1 MPPLSRR
8 SMLYGTTAALGFGAL
23 ATVAE
28 AQRSPNGGGALANAY
43 PAPPPRGAVAAD
55 TEWHNFAN
63 GVDAN
68 RYSPLDQINATNFN
82 NLQIAWRLDNSHFG
96 PRIET
101 NWESTPVLVKG
112 RLYVTIGTRRD
123 VVCLDAITGEII
135 WMHREDEGARGASAP
150 RILSGHGVTYW
161 TDGKIE
167 RILYTTQGYRLIS
180 LDIATGIP
188 DPRFGKNGVVDLRL
202 EDDQV
207 MDLET
212 AEVSWHSTPLIANE
226 VVVIGAAHSGNDPR
240 AGNAMP
246 PTGNVRG
253 YDVRTGRRLWIFHT
267 IPHKGEFGYDTWLS
281 DGPTTAFGHAGVWGQ
296 MCADPE
302 LGLAYIGVELPSGD
316 YIGVKRKG
324 PGLFGESLVALD
336 LKTGKRKWHFQMVHH
351 GLWDNDVPCS
361 AMCVDIP
368 VNGKIVKA
376 IAQPTKQSF
385 LYVFNRETGEP
396 IWPIPEVPRRPGDN
410 PDEWYSP
417 TQPIPTKPPA
427 YDRVNVGD
435 DDLVDFTPA
444 IKARALEVANHYV
457 RGEGPFQSPTMAT
470 LNGTWGSLCLPG
482 SQGGTNWPGACVDPE
497 TKIVYVYS
505 KTQPAVHGDIKAD
518 GTPFGYAGG
527 IPAAPGAAAGGRGGR
542 GGGGRGAAAAGGA
555 PDGPPGG
562 GGRGGGGGGGGFG
575 GAVST
580 DLTGDIRPGNVTVAG
595 LPIVKPPYGRITA
608 IDLTKGEHAW
618 QVAHGETPDNLK
630 NHPLLK
636 GLSIPRTGQA
646 GNVGPLVTKTLVI
659 CGDPQTTTNAAGV
672 RQAYL
677 RAYDKATGKEVGTI
691 PIPEGQTGTPMTF
704 AMGGWQYIVMCVG
717 NHDYSGSEMLAF
729 KLRTV

>member
-1 MPPLSRR
+1 MSLPDRGATSSASMPSLARSSGSIARTKASAAPARR
-8 SMLYGTTAALGFGAL
+8 VSCLVTAALTGPTA
-23 ATVAE
+23 
-28 AQRSPNGGGALANAY
+28 
-43 PAPPPRGAVAAD
+43 
-55 TEWHNFAN
+55 
-63 GVDAN
+63 GV
-68 RYSPLDQINATNFN
+68 
-82 NLQIAWRLDNSHFG
+82 
-96 PRIET
+96 
-101 NWESTPVLVKG
+101 
-112 RLYVTIGTRRD
+112 
-123 VVCLDAITGEII
+123 
-135 WMHREDEGARGASAP
+135 
-150 RILSGHGVTYW
+150 
-161 TDGKIE
+161 E

-188 DPRFGKNGVVDLRL
+188 DPRFGKNGAVDLRL

-207 MDLET
+207 MNLDT
-212 AEVSWHSTPLIANE
+212 AEVSWHSTPLVAGD

-246 PTGNVRG
+246 PVGNVRG
-253 YDVRTGRRLWIFHT
+253 YDARTGRRLWIFHT
-267 IPHKGEFGYDTWLS
+267 IPHKGEFGYDTWLA
-281 DGPTTAFGHAGVWGQ
+281 DGPTTAFGHAGVWGE
-296 MCADPE
+296 MSADVE
-302 LGLAYIGVELPSGD
+302 LGTVFIGVELPSGD

-361 AMCVDIP
+361 SMLVDIP

-396 IWPIPEVPRRPGDN
+396 IWPIPEVPRKPGDN

-417 TQPIPTKPPA
+417 TQPIPSKPPA

-444 IKARALEVANHYV
+444 IKARALQVANHYV
-457 RGEGPFQSPTMAT
+457 RGDGPFQSPTMAVYD
-470 LNGTWGSLCLPG
+470 GKWGSLCLPG

-505 KTQPAVHGDIKAD
+505 KTQPAVHGDVKVD

-527 IPAAPGAAAGGRGGR
+527 TPAAPGQAPGGRGGR
-542 GGGGRGAAAAGGA
+542 GGGGRGAGA
-555 PDGPPGG
+555 PDAPAGG
-562 GGRGGGGGGGGFG
+562 GGRGRGGGGGGFG
-575 GAVST
+575 GAAST

-608 IDLTKGEHAW
+608 IDLNKGEHAW
-618 QVAHGETPDNLK
+618 QIAHGETPDNLK

-636 GLSIPRTGQA
+636 GLNIPRTGQA

-659 CGDPQTTTNAAGV
+659 CGDPQATTNAAGV
-672 RQAYL
+672 RASYL
-677 RAYDKATGKEVGTI
+677 RAYGDKATGKELG
-691 PIPEGQTGTPMTF
+691 EK
-704 AMGGWQYIVMCVG
+704 C
-717 NHDYSGSEMLAF
+717 
-729 KLRTV
+729 R

>member
-43 PAPPPRGAVAAD
+43 PAPPAKGAIATD
-55 TEWHNFAN
+55 TEWHHFAN
-63 GVDAN
+63 EVTAT
-68 RYSPLDQINATNFN
+68 RYSPLDQINGANFN

-101 NWESTPVLVKG
+101 NWESTPILIKG

-123 VVCLDAITGEII
+123 VVCLDAVTGEII
-135 WMHREDEGARGASAP
+135 WMHREDEGRRGESAP
-150 RILSGHGVTYW
+150 RILSGHGVSYW
-161 TDGKIE
+161 TDGKVE
-167 RILYTTQGYRLIS
+167 RIIYTTQGYRLIS

-202 EDDQV
+202 EDDQNI
-207 MDLET
+207 DLET
-212 AEVSWHSTPLIANE
+212 GEVSWHSTPLVANN
-226 VVVIGAAHSGNDPR
+226 VIVIGAAHSGNDP
-240 AGNAMP
+240 APGNPVP
-246 PTGNVRG
+246 PVGNVRG
-253 YDVRTGRRLWIFHT
+253 YDARTGKRLWIFHT
-267 IPHKGEFGYDTWLS
+267 IPHKGEFGYDTWLA
-281 DGPTTAFGHAGVWGQ
+281 DGPSTAFGHAGVWGQ
-296 MCADPE
+296 MCADPD
-302 LGLAYIGVELPSGD
+302 LNLVYFGVELPSGD

-324 PGLFGESLVALD
+324 PGLFGESLVAVD

-368 VNGKIVKA
+368 VDGKIVKA

-396 IWPIPEVPRRPGDN
+396 IWPIPEVPRIPGDV

-417 TQPIPTKPPA
+417 TQPIPSKPPA

-444 IKARALEVANHYV
+444 IKARAKEIADHYV
-457 RGEGPFQSPTMAT
+457 RGDGPFQSPTMAVYD
-470 LNGTWGSLCLPG
+470 GKWGSLCLPG

-505 KTQPAVHGDIKAD
+505 KTQPIVHGDVKD
-518 GTPFGYAGG
+518 ERTPFGYRAG
-527 IPAAPGAAAGGRGGR
+527 IPTPPGAAPAGR
-542 GGGGRGAAAAGGA
+542 GGGGRGA
-555 PDGPPGG
+555 G
-562 GGRGGGGGGGGFG
+562 GGRGGPDA
-575 GAVST
+575 GAAPVLS
-580 DLTGDIRPGNVTVAG
+580 GPIQPGNITVSG

-618 QVAHGETPDNLK
+618 QIAHGETPDNIK
-630 NHPLLK
+630 NNPLLR
-636 GLSIPRTGQA
+636 GLNIPRTGQA

-659 CGDPQTTTNAAGV
+659 CGDPQTTTNEKGV

-677 RAYDKATGKEVGTI
+677 RAYDKATGKEVGTV